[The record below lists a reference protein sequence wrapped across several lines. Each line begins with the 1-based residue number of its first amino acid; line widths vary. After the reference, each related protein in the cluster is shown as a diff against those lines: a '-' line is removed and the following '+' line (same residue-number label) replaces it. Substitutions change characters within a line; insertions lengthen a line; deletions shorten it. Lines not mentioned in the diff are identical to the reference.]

1 MYRSEVIAEI
11 VKQNSMFTGR
21 GPKPWE
27 YIMFHWD
34 IRNWTYEELLN
45 GLVAMN
51 VRIAYWGVQDLV
63 KIRNKVQRFGA
74 K

>member
-11 VKQNSMFTGR
+11 VEQNSMFTGR
-21 GPKPWE
+21 GPTT
-27 YIMFHWD
+27 YQYLMFRFA
-34 IRNWTYEELLN
+34 IRNWTYEQLLK
-45 GLVAMN
+45 GLVIMN
-51 VRIAYWGVQDLV
+51 IRIAYWGVQDRV